1 MATPSLSTTLDPILK
16 EFYIPPVVEQLNNE
30 VLVFQLLDASKEE
43 LVGRRA
49 IVPVHNRRSG
59 GIGARAEYGTLPV
72 ASAQGYANAIYQLKY
87 LYGRAQISGPAV
99 ELSSD
104 PRGAFLSAFKAE
116 LDFLRNDLT
125 IDLARQ
131 VYGDGSAAVVAFGTQ
146 AASTTLTINSSE
158 PLRKGFAY
166 INQVLDVGTAA
177 NGSSQSPANGSTI
190 TDVNIGTPSIT
201 VDVQPTGALT
211 SGTHF
216 GYVRGN
222 VSTSGAINEIDNGLS
237 KLVSSTAG
245 LTVGTINS
253 GGAGNSYW
261 DNLRDTTGGAVSL
274 DNVQKNIN
282 QVKVNG
288 GRIDL
293 MLTSLGVQRQ
303 TFNLMQSQVRY
314 VDSPTKLAGGYEAL
328 SVGGYDMVGDRL
340 APFGQIRMLDK
351 RFIKIFSNR
360 DWHFLDQDGLS
371 TRWVTDQDAWQA
383 ALARYINLGV
393 SRRNTHLVMSGL
405 TDSTGF

>member
-1 MATPSLSTTLDPILK
+1 MAFPSIATTLDPILK

-30 VLVFQLLDASKEE
+30 VLVFQLLDASDEE

-49 IVPVHNRRSG
+49 IVPVHSRRSG

-87 LYGRAQISGPAV
+87 LYGRAQISGPGV
-99 ELSSD
+99 ELSAD
-104 PRGAFLSAFKAE
+104 PRGAFLQAFKAE

-131 VYGDGSAAVVAFGTQ
+131 VYGDGTGQVVAFATQ
-146 AASTTLTINSSE
+146 GASTTLTINSSE

-166 INQVLDVGTAA
+166 INQVLDVGTTA
-177 NGSSQSPANGSTI
+177 NGSSLGASRTI
-190 TDVNIGTPSIT
+190 TDVNVATPSIT
-201 VDVQPTGALT
+201 VDVAPSGGLT

-216 GYVRGN
+216 GFVAGN
-222 VSTSGAINEIDNGLS
+222 VSSTGVINEIDNGLQ

-261 DNLRDTTGGAVSL
+261 DNLRDASGGAVSL
-274 DNVQKNIN
+274 DNIQKNIN

-288 GRIDL
+288 GQIGL
-293 MLTSLGVQRQ
+293 MLTTLGLQRQ
-303 TFNLMQSQVRY
+303 AFNLLQSQVRY
-314 VDSPTKLAGGYEAL
+314 VTEPTKLKGGFEAL
-328 SVGGYDMVGDRL
+328 SVAGYDMVGDRL
-340 APFGQIRMLDK
+340 APFGQIRFLDK

-393 SRRNTHLVMSGL
+393 SRRSVHCVMSGL
-405 TDSTGF
+405 TDTTGV

>member
-1 MATPSLSTTLDPILK
+1 MAFPSLSTTLDPILK

-30 VLVFQLLDASKEE
+30 VLVFQLLNASDEE

-49 IVPVHNRRSG
+49 IVPVHSRRSG

-72 ASAQGYANAIYQLKY
+72 ASAQGYANAIYTLKY
-87 LYGRAQISGPAV
+87 LYGRAQISGPGV
-99 ELSSD
+99 ELSAD
-104 PRGAFLSAFKAE
+104 PRGAFLQAFKAE

-131 VYGDGSAAVVAFGTQ
+131 VYGDGSGQVVAFGTQ
-146 AASTTLTINSSE
+146 AASTVLTINSSE
-158 PLRKGFAY
+158 PLRKGFGY
-166 INQVLDVGTAA
+166 INQVLDIGSAA
-177 NGSSQSPANGSTI
+177 NGSVLGASRTI
-190 TDVNIGTPSIT
+190 TDINVATPSIT
-201 VDVQPTGALT
+201 VDVAPTGALT

-216 GYVRGN
+216 GFVAGN
-222 VSTSGAINEIDNGLS
+222 VSSAGVVNEIDNGLQ

-261 DNLRDTTGGAVSL
+261 DNLRDTAGGAVSL
-274 DNVQKNIN
+274 DNIQKNIN

-288 GRIDL
+288 GQIGI
-293 MLTSLGVQRQ
+293 MLTSLGLQRQ

-314 VDSPTKLAGGYEAL
+314 VDKPTQLAGGYESL

-340 APFGQIRMLDK
+340 APFGQIRLLDK

-393 SRRNTHLVMSGL
+393 SRRSVHLVMSGL

>member
-1 MATPSLSTTLDPILK
+1 VAFPSLSATLDPLLK

-30 VLVFQLLDASKEE
+30 VLVFQLLDTSDEE
-43 LVGRRA
+43 LIGRRA
-49 IVPVHNRRSG
+49 VVPVHSRRSG
-59 GIGARAEYGTLPV
+59 GIGARAEYGTLPI
-72 ASAQGYANAIYQLKY
+72 ASAQGYANAFYQLKY
-87 LYGRAQISGPAV
+87 LYGRAQISGPGV
-99 ELSSD
+99 ELSAD
-104 PRGAFLSAFKAE
+104 PRGAFLQAFKAE

-131 VYGDGSAAVVAFGTQ
+131 VYGDGTAQVVAFATQ

-166 INQVLDVGTAA
+166 INQSLDIGTTA
-177 NGSSQSPANGSTI
+177 NGSSLAAADVI
-190 TDVNIGTPSIT
+190 TDVNIATPSIT
-201 VDVQPTGALT
+201 VTTAPSGGLT

-216 GYVRGN
+216 GFVAGN
-222 VSTSGAINEIDNGLS
+222 VTSTGTINEIDNGLQ

-274 DNVQKNIN
+274 DNIQKNIN

-288 GRIDL
+288 GQIGL
-293 MLTSLGVQRQ
+293 MLTSLGLQRQ

-314 VDSPTKLAGGYEAL
+314 VDNPTKLAGGFEAL

-340 APFGQIRMLDK
+340 APFGNIRMLDK

-405 TDSTGF
+405 TDTTGF

>member
-1 MATPSLSTTLDPILK
+1 MAFASIATTLDPILK

-30 VLVFQLLDASKEE
+30 VLIFQLLDASDEE

-49 IVPVHNRRSG
+49 IVPVHSRRSG
-59 GIGARAEYGTLPV
+59 GIGARAEYGTLPI

-87 LYGRAQISGPAV
+87 LYGRAQISGPGV

-104 PRGAFLSAFKAE
+104 PRGAFLQAFKAE

-131 VYGDGSAAVVAFGTQ
+131 VYGDGTGAVVAFATQ
-146 AASTTLTINSSE
+146 SANTVLVLTTAE
-158 PLRKGFAY
+158 PLRKGFCY
-166 INQVLDVGTAA
+166 INQVLDIGTSA
-177 NGSSQSPANGSTI
+177 NGSVINAADTV
-190 TDVNIGTPSIT
+190 TDVNVSTPSIT
-201 VDVQPTGALT
+201 VATITSGGLT

-216 GYVRGN
+216 GYVAGN
-222 VSTSGAINEIDNGLS
+222 VSTAGVVNEIDNGLG
-237 KLVSSTAG
+237 KLVSSTSG

-261 DNLRDTTGGAVSL
+261 DNLRDTTGGALSL

-288 GRIDL
+288 GQIGV
-293 MLTSLGVQRQ
+293 MLSTLGIQRQ
-303 TFNLMQSQVRY
+303 AFNLLQSQVRY
-314 VDSPTKLAGGYEAL
+314 VTEPTKLSGGYEAL
-328 SVGGYDMVGDRL
+328 NVGGYDLVGDRL
-340 APFGQIRMLDK
+340 APFGQLKMLDK

-371 TRWVTDQDAWQA
+371 TRWVADQDAWQA

-405 TDSTGF
+405 TDTTGF

>member
-1 MATPSLSTTLDPILK
+1 MAPSLSTTLDPILK

-30 VLVFQLLDASKEE
+30 VLVFQLLDASDEE

-49 IVPVHNRRSG
+49 IVPVHSRRSG

-72 ASAQGYANAIYQLKY
+72 ASAQGYANAIYTLKY
-87 LYGRAQISGPAV
+87 LYGRAQISGPAI
-99 ELSSD
+99 ELSAD
-104 PRGAFLSAFKAE
+104 PRGAFLQAFKAE

-131 VYGDGSAAVVAFGTQ
+131 VYGDGTGQVVAFATNVSGTV
-146 AASTTLTINSSE
+146 LTVNSAE
-158 PLRKGFAY
+158 PIRKGFVY
-166 INQVLDVGTAA
+166 INQVLDIGTTA
-177 NGSSQSPANGSTI
+177 NGQAVSTANTV
-190 TDVNIGTPSIT
+190 TDVNVATPSIT
-201 VDVQPTGALT
+201 VTNAAATT

-216 GYVRGN
+216 GFVSGN
-222 VSTSGAINEIDNGLS
+222 VSGTGTVNEIDNGLQ

-245 LTVGTINS
+245 LTVGTLNS
-253 GGAGNSYW
+253 GGAGNSFW

-274 DNVQKNIN
+274 DNIQKNIN

-288 GRIDL
+288 GQIDL
-293 MLTSLGVQRQ
+293 MLTSLGLQRAV
-303 TFNLMQSQVRY
+303 FNLMQSQVRY
-314 VDSPTKLAGGYEAL
+314 VTEPTKLAGGYEAL
-328 SVGGYDMVGDRL
+328 SVGGYDLVGDRL

-383 ALARYINLGV
+383 AMARYINLGV

-405 TDSTGF
+405 TDATGF

>member
-1 MATPSLSTTLDPILK
+1 VAVPSLATTLDPILK

-72 ASAQGYANAIYQLKY
+72 SSAQGYANAIYQLKY

-131 VYGDGSAAVVAFGTQ
+131 VYGDGTGQVVAFATQ
-146 AASTTLTINSSE
+146 GSTTVLTINSSE

-166 INQVLDVGTAA
+166 INQSLDIGTTA
-177 NGSSQSPANGSTI
+177 NSQSLAASDVI
-190 TDVNIGTPSIT
+190 TDVNIATPSVT
-201 VDVQPTGALT
+201 VTTAVATT

-216 GYVRGN
+216 GFVAGN
-222 VSTSGAINEIDNGLS
+222 VSTTGVVNEIDNGLQ

-351 RFIKIFSNR
+351 RFVKIFSNR

-405 TDSTGF
+405 TDTTGF

>member
-1 MATPSLSTTLDPILK
+1 MAFPSLATTLDPILK

-30 VLVFQLLDASKEE
+30 VLVFQLLDASDEE

-49 IVPVHNRRSG
+49 IVPVHSRRSG
-59 GIGARAEYGTLPV
+59 GIGARAEYGTLPI

-87 LYGRAQISGPAV
+87 LYGRAQISGPGV
-99 ELSSD
+99 ELSAD
-104 PRGAFLSAFKAE
+104 PRGAFLRAFKAE

-131 VYGDGSAAVVAFGTQ
+131 VYGDGTGQVVAFATQ
-146 AASTTLTINSSE
+146 GASTTLTINSAE

-166 INQVLDVGTAA
+166 INQVLDIGTTA
-177 NGSSQSPANGSTI
+177 NGGVLGTSRTI
-190 TDVNIGTPSIT
+190 TDVSVATPSIT
-201 VDVQPTGALT
+201 VDVAPSGGLT

-216 GYVRGN
+216 GFVAGN
-222 VSTSGAINEIDNGLS
+222 VSSTGTVNEIDNGLS
-237 KLVSSTAG
+237 KLVSATSG

-274 DNVQKNIN
+274 DNIQKNIN

-288 GRIDL
+288 GQIGL
-293 MLTSLGVQRQ
+293 MLTSLGLQRQ
-303 TFNLMQSQVRY
+303 TFNLLQSQVRY
-314 VDSPTKLAGGYEAL
+314 VTEPTKLKGGYEAL

-340 APFGQIRMLDK
+340 APFGAIRLLDK

-360 DWHFLDQDGLS
+360 DWHMLDQDGLS

-393 SRRNTHLVMSGL
+393 SRRSVHLVMSGL
-405 TDSTGF
+405 TDATGF

>member
-1 MATPSLSTTLDPILK
+1 MAFPSIATTLDPILK

-30 VLVFQLLDASKEE
+30 VLVFQLLNTSDEE

-49 IVPVHNRRSG
+49 IVPVHSRRSG
-59 GIGARAEYGTLPV
+59 GIGARAEYGTLPI

-87 LYGRAQISGPAV
+87 LYGRAQISGPGV
-99 ELSSD
+99 ELSAD
-104 PRGAFLSAFKAE
+104 PRGAFLQAFKAE

-131 VYGDGSAAVVAFGTQ
+131 VYGDGTGAVVAFATN
-146 AASTTLTINSSE
+146 ASSTTLNITSSE
-158 PLRKGFAY
+158 PLRKGFCY
-166 INQVLDVGTAA
+166 INQSLDIGTTSNGQAVSAA
-177 NGSSQSPANGSTI
+177 NVV
-190 TDVNIGTPSIT
+190 TDVNVATPSIT
-201 VDVQPTGALT
+201 VTSAAATT

-216 GYVRGN
+216 GFVAGN
-222 VSTSGAINEIDNGLS
+222 VSSTGVVNEIDNGLS
-237 KLVSSTAG
+237 KLVSATSG

-274 DNVQKNIN
+274 DNIQKNIN

-288 GRIDL
+288 GQIGL
-293 MLTSLGVQRQ
+293 MQTTLGLQRQ

-314 VDSPTKLAGGYEAL
+314 VTEPTNLKGGYTAL

-340 APFGQIRMLDK
+340 APFGAIRMLDK

-383 ALARYINLGV
+383 SLARYINLGV
-393 SRRNTHLVMSGL
+393 SRRNVHLVMSGL
-405 TDSTGF
+405 ADSTGF

>member
-1 MATPSLSTTLDPILK
+1 MAFPSLSTTLDPILK

-30 VLVFQLLDASKEE
+30 VLVFQILGTSDEE

-49 IVPVHNRRSG
+49 IVPVHSRRSG
-59 GIGARAEYGTLPV
+59 GMGARAEYGTLPI

-99 ELSSD
+99 ELSAD
-104 PRGAFLSAFKAE
+104 PRGAFLQAFKAE

-131 VYGDGSAAVVAFGTQ
+131 TYGDGTGQVVAFATN
-146 AASTTLTINSSE
+146 ASSTTLNVNSAE
-158 PLRKGFAY
+158 PLRKGFCY
-166 INQVLDVGTAA
+166 INQVLDIGTTA
-177 NGSSQSPANGSTI
+177 NGQAVSTANTV
-190 TDVNIGTPSIT
+190 TDVNVATPSIT
-201 VDVQPTGALT
+201 VTNAAATT

-216 GYVRGN
+216 GFVSGN
-222 VSTSGAINEIDNGLS
+222 VSGTGTINEIDNGLQ
-237 KLVSSTAG
+237 KLISSTSG

-253 GGAGNSYW
+253 GGAGNGYW

-274 DNVQKNIN
+274 DNIQKNIN

-288 GRIDL
+288 GQIGV
-293 MLTSLGVQRQ
+293 MLTSLGLQRA

-328 SVGGYDMVGDRL
+328 SVGGYDLVGDRL
-340 APFGQIRMLDK
+340 APYGQIRMLDK
-351 RFIKIFSNR
+351 RFIKVFSNR

-371 TRWVTDQDAWQA
+371 TRWVGDQDAWQA

-393 SRRNTHLVMSGL
+393 SRRNVHLVMSGL
-405 TDSTGF
+405 TDATGF

>member
-1 MATPSLSTTLDPILK
+1 VAFPSLSTTLDPILK

-30 VLVFQLLDASKEE
+30 VLVFQLLDASDEE

-49 IVPVHNRRSG
+49 IVPVHSRRSG

-87 LYGRAQISGPAV
+87 LYGRAQISGPGV
-99 ELSSD
+99 ELSAD
-104 PRGAFLSAFKAE
+104 PRGAFLQAFKAE

-131 VYGDGSAAVVAFGTQ
+131 VYGDGSGQVVAFATN
-146 AASTTLTINSSE
+146 ASNTVLNVTSSE
-158 PLRKGFAY
+158 PIRKGFVY
-166 INQVLDVGTAA
+166 INQVLDIGTTANGQAVSAA
-177 NGSSQSPANGSTI
+177 NTV
-190 TDVNIGTPSIT
+190 TDVNAATPSIT
-201 VDVQPTGALT
+201 VTTAAATT

-216 GYVRGN
+216 GFVAGN
-222 VSTSGAINEIDNGLS
+222 VSSTGTINEIDNGLS

-245 LTVGTINS
+245 LTVGAINS
-253 GGAGNSYW
+253 GGAGNGFW

-274 DNVQKNIN
+274 DNIQKNIN
-282 QVKVNG
+282 QVRVNG

-293 MLTSLGVQRQ
+293 MLTSLGIQRAV
-303 TFNLMQSQVRY
+303 FNALQSQVRY

-328 SVGGYDMVGDRL
+328 SVAGHDLVGDRL

-393 SRRNTHLVMSGL
+393 SRRNVHLVMSGL
-405 TDSTGF
+405 TDATGF

>member
-1 MATPSLSTTLDPILK
+1 MAFPSIATTLDPILK

-30 VLVFQLLDASKEE
+30 VLVFQLLDTSDEE

-87 LYGRAQISGPAV
+87 LYGRAQISGPGI
-99 ELSSD
+99 ELSAD
-104 PRGAFLSAFKAE
+104 PRGAFLQAFKAE

-131 VYGDGSAAVVAFGTQ
+131 TYGDGTGQVVAFATN
-146 AASTTLTINSSE
+146 SSNTVLNINSAE
-158 PLRKGFAY
+158 PLRKGFCY
-166 INQVLDVGTAA
+166 INQSLDIGTTA
-177 NGSSQSPANGSTI
+177 NGSSLAASDTI
-190 TDVNIGTPSIT
+190 TDINVSTPSIT
-201 VDVQPTGALT
+201 VTNAPSGGLT

-216 GYVRGN
+216 GFVAGN
-222 VSTSGAINEIDNGLS
+222 VSSAGVVNEIDNGLQ
-237 KLVSSTAG
+237 KLVSSTSG

-274 DNVQKNIN
+274 DNIQKNIN

-288 GRIDL
+288 GQIGL
-293 MLTSLGVQRQ
+293 MLTTLGLQRQ

-314 VDSPTKLAGGYEAL
+314 VDSPTKLAGGFEAL

-340 APFGQIRMLDK
+340 APFGAIRMLDK

-393 SRRNTHLVMSGL
+393 SRRNVHLVMSGL
-405 TDSTGF
+405 TDATGF

>member
-1 MATPSLSTTLDPILK
+1 MATPSIATTLDPILK

-30 VLVFQLLDASKEE
+30 VLIFQLLDASDEE

-49 IVPVHNRRSG
+49 IVPVHSRRSG
-59 GIGARAEYGTLPV
+59 GIGARAEYGTLPI

-87 LYGRAQISGPAV
+87 LYGRAQISGPGV
-99 ELSSD
+99 ELSAD
-104 PRGAFLSAFKAE
+104 PRGAFLQAFKAE

-131 VYGDGSAAVVAFGTQ
+131 VYGDGTGAVVALATQ
-146 AASTTLTINSSE
+146 GATVTPTLVSAE
-158 PLRKGFAY
+158 PLRKGFCY
-166 INQVLDVGTAA
+166 INQVLDIGTSS
-177 NGSSQSPANGSTI
+177 NGSVINAADTV

-201 VDVQPTGALT
+201 LATILSGAVT
-211 SGTHF
+211 AGTHF
-216 GYVRGN
+216 GYVAGN
-222 VSTSGAINEIDNGLS
+222 VSTAGVVNEIDNGLG
-237 KLVSSTAG
+237 KLVSSTSG

-253 GGAGNSYW
+253 GGAGNGYW
-261 DNLRDTTGGAVSL
+261 DNLRDTTGGAISL

-288 GRIDL
+288 GQIGV
-293 MLTSLGVQRQ
+293 MLTTLGLQRQ
-303 TFNLMQSQVRY
+303 TFNLLQSQVRY
-314 VDSPTKLAGGYEAL
+314 VTEPTKLKGGYEAL

-340 APFGQIRMLDK
+340 APFGQVKMLDK

-405 TDSTGF
+405 TDTTGF

>member
-1 MATPSLSTTLDPILK
+1 VAFPSLATTLDPILK

-30 VLVFQLLDASKEE
+30 VLVFQLLDASDEE

-49 IVPVHNRRSG
+49 IVPVHSRRSG
-59 GIGARAEYGTLPV
+59 GIGARAEYGTLPI

-87 LYGRAQISGPAV
+87 LYGRAQISGPGV
-99 ELSSD
+99 ELSAD
-104 PRGAFLSAFKAE
+104 PRGAFLQAFKAE

-131 VYGDGSAAVVAFGTQ
+131 TWGDGSGKVVAFVTTN
-146 AASTTLTINSSE
+146 STVQVLTSSE
-158 PLRKGFAY
+158 PLRKGFCY
-166 INQVLDVGTAA
+166 INQSLDIGTTA
-177 NGSSQSPANGSTI
+177 NGSSLAAGNVVV
-190 TDVNIGTPSIT
+190 DVNVATPSIT
-201 VDVQPTGALT
+201 LT
-211 SGTHF
+211 TSVSTTTGTHF
-216 GYVRGN
+216 GFVAGN
-222 VSTSGAINEIDNGLS
+222 VSSAGVINEIDNGIS
-237 KLVSSTAG
+237 KLVSGTSG

-253 GGAGNSYW
+253 GGAGNGYW
-261 DNLRDTTGGAVSL
+261 DNLRDTTGGAISL
-274 DNVQKNIN
+274 DNIQKNIN

-288 GRIDL
+288 GQVGV
-293 MLTSLGVQRQ
+293 MVTSLGIQRQ

-314 VDSPTKLAGGYEAL
+314 VTEPTNLKGGYTAL

-340 APFGQIRMLDK
+340 APFGEVRMLDK
-351 RFIKIFSNR
+351 RFVKIFSNR
-360 DWHFLDQDGLS
+360 DWHMLDQDGLS

-393 SRRNTHLVMSGL
+393 SRRNTHLVMNGL